1 MDHHDEAFLQRA
13 AAARARITET
23 PADSVDGLAAAGTR
37 VIDVRE
43 AAEHATNQVAGA
55 LNLPLD
61 TLAER
66 VAAAI
71 PDKSTPIITYCNG
84 GNRGALG
91 ADTLVNLGYTNVK
104 SIAGGLRA
112 YLALQAR
119 TVAPAGVK
127 PEAQFLLDVRR
138 EADYAASGVTLP
150 DAVWKNPDQIDAWAA
165 SIPRDREVVLYCVRG
180 GAVSNTVVDTLRAA
194 GVNARYIE
202 GGIEAYQA
210 AGGAL
215 AHK

>member
-1 MDHHDEAFLQRA
+1 MDHHDPEFLKRA
-13 AAARARITET
+13 AEARARIQET
-23 PADSVDGLAAAGTR
+23 PADTVTALQRDGTIVVDVRSATEHAAGC
-37 VIDVRE
+37 
-43 AAEHATNQVAGA
+43 VAGA
-55 LNLPLD
+55 INLPLD
-61 TLAER
+61 QLAEA
-66 VAAAI
+66 VAAAL
-71 PDKSTPIITYCNG
+71 PDLHAPVLTYCNG

-150 DAVWKNPDQIDAWAA
+150 GAVWKNPDQIDAWAA